1 MREFQAHQLRGDAE
15 INAYVLAQL
24 PDGADRTAYLQ
35 ADFVVIAPSGKTYF
49 SQARGGKH
57 KTAEMVDYLAVLG
70 VEAINYRDLHEQ
82 IAFPDETTDDM
93 AQNARVK
100 AQTIHEILPDE
111 YILADDSALFGA
123 KIVMMSNVD
132 VEIADDPSAAITL
145 ARRVRESSEALILV
159 TGSFYTLRAIE
170 SEGM

>member
-1 MREFQAHQLRGDAE
+1 MLKRL
-15 INAYVLAQL
+15 
-24 PDGADRTAYLQ
+24 
-35 ADFVVIAPSGKTYF
+35 VIASNN
-49 SQARGGKH
+49 SH

-111 YILADDSALFGA
+111 YILADDSALFVPAIPDHFGVTTMREFQA
-123 KIVMMSNVD
+123 HQLRGD
-132 VEIADDPSAAITL
+132 AEINAYVLAQLPDDADRTAYLQADFVVISPTGKTYFSQARGGIMLATEPS
-145 ARRVRESSEALILV
+145 
-159 TGSFYTLRAIE
+159 
-170 SEGM
+170 